1 MVCLGQL
8 LAAGPL
14 GEFVDTNA
22 PRDDGQIRGQTALA
36 PERPED
42 RIIVGHHSEQDLGD
56 DILNVFRGERDAP
69 QVRGVV
75 NDVVEKA
82 QIAIDEIV
90 PRAHLVVEAEANS
103 VIGLGPGAYVM
114 WKAPSIL
121 PFPFWQG

>member
-90 PRAHLVVEAEANS
+90 PRAHLVVEAAME
-103 VIGLGPGAYVM
+103 
-114 WKAPSIL
+114 
-121 PFPFWQG
+121 